1 MLQRDRR
8 VSPAGIDRRVHQL
21 ILDSRKGTGS
31 LVTTLV
37 DVTSGSIIR
46 PQHGDDTVRVPIGS
60 GNVRPLGSDV
70 VNVETDPTG
79 RLGDHGTRL
88 ERVVDALDRVVL
100 HGDQEARGELRVR
113 STGVEELFVEGRR
126 QRQRD
131 DIKLLPGFSGSDL
144 Q

>member
-1 MLQRDRR
+1 
-8 VSPAGIDRRVHQL
+8 
-21 ILDSRKGTGS
+21 
-31 LVTTLV
+31 LV
-37 DVTSGSIIR
+37 DVTSGSVIS

-100 HGDQEARGELRVR
+100 HGDQEARRELGVR
-113 STGVEELFVEGRR
+113 STSVEELCQVPDVRR
-126 QRQRD
+126 V
-131 DIKLLPGFSGSDL
+131 S
-144 Q
+144 